1 MTYEIIA
8 RFEGGFMQ
16 SFKYENKSVEE
27 IKKLFIK
34 ANENNPK
41 FKAVILTIKCLDT
54 GEVNIIDL

>member
-16 SFKYENKSVEE
+16 TFKYENKSIEE
-27 IKKLFIK
+27 ITNLFRA

-41 FKAVILTIKCLDT
+41 FKAVVLTIKCLDNS
-54 GEVNIIDL
+54 EVNIVDL